1 MLTVTGIDA
10 WLCPMPLA
18 RPVRLGAMLYT
29 TRDYVVVRV
38 RTDGGAVGRAIGYS
52 RGTPL
57 LEALRTLATALD
69 RGLGVDPRAVQG
81 DLRARFMPGWASF
94 VRAASLLDIAL
105 WDAAAREAGVPVQRM
120 FGEGVGTGAGASGGA
135 GAGGG
140 VVVGGGAGAGAG
152 GGTSGAASPE
162 PGSLVVAGYFADA
175 RTRAELLDEV
185 TALVEGGATTVK
197 VMVPGLDVDD
207 DLDLVA
213 GIGRHVEGLVASAG
227 TTRGPVEIAVDL
239 HGGLRPFDPMAAETA
254 RRFWDLGVAFI
265 EDPFPGPD
273 WRPLEHLVE
282 RAPELRLAVGEDLV
296 GLGGALDL
304 LPFAHLLRVDATASG
319 GYSFALDAVDAAER
333 AGVGIA
339 PHVFAPIHAPL
350 AARTSAVRLVETIP
364 ARIGAEPIQP
374 LLDPAH
380 PWIDGVVWPSTAR
393 EGVTGLDLPLD
404 FERVAQ
410 HATAGWSIE

>member
-38 RTDGGAVGRAIGYS
+38 RTDGGPVGRAIGYS

-57 LEALRTLATALD
+57 LEALRTLAGALD

-105 WDAAAREAGVPVQRM
+105 WDAAAQEAGVPVQRM
-120 FGEGVGTGAGASGGA
+120 VGEG
-135 GAGGG
+135 
-140 VVVGGGAGAGAG
+140 
-152 GGTSGAASPE
+152 AATE
-162 PGSLVVAGYFADA
+162 PGSLVVAGYFADT

-333 AGVGIA
+333 AGVGVA

-393 EGVTGLDLPLD
+393 EGVTGIDLPLD

-410 HATAGWSIE
+410 RATAGWSIE

>member
-10 WLCPMPLA
+10 WLCPLPLA

-38 RTDGGAVGRAIGYS
+38 RTDGGRVGRAIGYS

-94 VRAASLLDIAL
+94 VRAASLIDIAL
-105 WDAAAREAGVPVQRM
+105 WDVVAQEAGVPVQRM
-120 FGEGVGTGAGASGGA
+120 LGERAVT
-135 GAGGG
+135 
-140 VVVGGGAGAGAG
+140 
-152 GGTSGAASPE
+152 E
-162 PGSLVVAGYFADA
+162 PGSLVVAGYFADT
-175 RTRAELLDEV
+175 RTRGELLDEV

-207 DLDLVA
+207 DVELVA
-213 GIGRHVEGLVASAG
+213 GIGRHVGKLALSGRAGSAAG
-227 TTRGPVEIAVDL
+227 AARGSGGDGHVEIAVDL
-239 HGGLRPFDPMAAETA
+239 HGGLRPFDPAAVETA
-254 RRFWDLGVAFI
+254 RRFWDLGVSFI

-319 GYSFALDAVDAAER
+319 GYTFALDAVDAAES
-333 AGVGIA
+333 AGVGVA
-339 PHVFAPIHAPL
+339 PHVFAPVHAPL
-350 AARTSAVRLVETIP
+350 AARSSAVRLVETIP
-364 ARIGAEPIQP
+364 ARIGAEPVQP

-380 PWIDGVVWPSTAR
+380 PLVDGVVWPSTPR
-393 EGVTGLDLPLD
+393 EGVTGIDLPLD
-404 FERVAQ
+404 FERVAR
-410 HATAGWSIE
+410 HASASWSVS

>member
-1 MLTVTGIDA
+1 MRHTLGMLTVTGIDA
-10 WLCPMPLA
+10 WLCPLPLA

-69 RGLGVDPRAVQG
+69 RGLGIDPRAVQG

-105 WDAAAREAGVPVQRM
+105 WDIGAQEAGVPVQRM
-120 FGEGVGTGAGASGGA
+120 LGERAVT
-135 GAGGG
+135 
-140 VVVGGGAGAGAG
+140 
-152 GGTSGAASPE
+152 E
-162 PGSLVVAGYFADA
+162 PGRLVVAGYFADT
-175 RTRAELLDEV
+175 RTRGELLDEV
-185 TALVEGGATTVK
+185 TALVEGGATVVK

-207 DLDLVA
+207 DLELVA
-213 GIGRHVEGLVASAG
+213 SIGRHVEGLGGRAG
-227 TTRGPVEIAVDL
+227 AGADAGAARGAGAGDRVEIAVDL
-239 HGGLRPFDPMAAETA
+239 HGGLRPFDEVAAETA
-254 RRFWDLGVAFI
+254 RRFWDLGVSFI

-273 WRPLEHLVE
+273 RRPLEHLLE

-319 GYSFALDAVDAAER
+319 GYTFALDAVDAAER
-333 AGVGIA
+333 AGVGVA

-350 AARTSAVRLVETIP
+350 AARSSAVRLVETIP
-364 ARIGAEPIQP
+364 AFVGAEPIQP

-380 PWIDGVVWPSTAR
+380 PLVDGVGWPSTPR
-393 EGVTGLDLPLD
+393 DGVTGIDLPLD
-404 FERVAQ
+404 FERVAR
-410 HATAGWSIE
+410 HASASWSIG